1 MFPCRRYPTVER
13 RGRYAKDL
21 KPDSFFPL
29 PEDAVIGAEVVKKC
43 SKVDEHVCNLLKSLK
58 LYLFF
63 DSLLKNEMIVL
74 LSIRNQFT
82 PCVLGNSGLSS
93 V

>member
-13 RGRYAKDL
+13 RGRYAKDI
-21 KPDSFFPL
+21 KPDSYFTL
-29 PEDAVIGAEVVKKC
+29 PEDAIIGAEVVKKC
-43 SKVDEHVCNLLKSLK
+43 SKVDEHVCDLLKSLN

-63 DSLLKNEMIVL
+63 DSLLKSEMIAP

-82 PCVLGNSGLSS
+82 PCVLEDCGLLS